1 MKKTYQ
7 WAFAAMVCS
16 FGLAVA
22 SCNYVA
28 DNAVNNDSD
37 PESQEQNEKTIW
49 VLSDIH
55 VMAPELLNGEYQA
68 GDATKDPKMLL
79 YSTEI
84 LDKLVGDALNAKPDM
99 MLITGDLTEKGDQK
113 SHKLVASK
121 LGKLVSEG
129 IKVVVIPGNHDIN
142 NPDGSTTPQQF
153 AEQYKNLGF
162 NMAYAKDEASLS
174 YACEPFDGL
183 VLLCIDTA
191 SGRIGDTTM
200 KWLLDEADKAH
211 ENGKQVVVVQHHN
224 VMEHYDGKSSLQKEN
239 VLVNYE
245 EVADKMIRSG
255 IHLVFSGHAHIPDI
269 AQYREN
275 LEAGVDSLVEVE
287 TGSLLTYPN
296 GWRIIR
302 VNGNFKKWDIS
313 TQYVKSIPSL
323 ADVNKVSYKLYEDA
337 LPDIMKNHID
347 AFYPVFD
354 SYRYVLTD
362 SNLPVEIFPTDIEEF
377 RVWFMEGVGDQM
389 CKAFLLHIS
398 GNEENNPES
407 AKLRKEFQVAMENMV
422 LKRLVEYNVDDET
435 IEMLMLFVSSTYE
448 VLFQPKVES
457 LLTDTNQVDTNVSSS
472 TDDLNVELNIGN
484 K

>member
-55 VMAPELLNGEYQA
+55 VMTPELLNGEYQA
-68 GDATKDPKMLL
+68 DDATKDPKMLL

-191 SGRIGDTTM
+191 SGSIGDTTM
-200 KWLLDEADKAH
+200 KWLLDETDKAH

-239 VLVNYE
+239 VLENYE
-245 EVADKMIRSG
+245 EVADKMLRNG

-296 GWRIIR
+296 GWRIIK

-484 K
+484 H